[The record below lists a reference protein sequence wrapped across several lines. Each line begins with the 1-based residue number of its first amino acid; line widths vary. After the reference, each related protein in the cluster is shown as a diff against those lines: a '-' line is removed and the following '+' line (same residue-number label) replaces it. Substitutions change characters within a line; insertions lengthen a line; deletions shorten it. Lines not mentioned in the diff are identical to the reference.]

1 MRVIRGPGLRRRF
14 DTAEGQGLDGPKMS
28 GVCVRS
34 CGNVDLFVINHP
46 ASQQRDLLAMSRCG
60 P

>member
-34 CGNVDLFVINHP
+34 CGNVDLFV
-46 ASQQRDLLAMSRCG
+46 
-60 P
+60 